1 MADHDQDDEKDV
13 HAVDFDATLSFF
25 DHWVGAETLGK
36 PIPEMVAKVKAWRAK
51 GEEVF
56 IFTARVNPGDDT
68 YEEGLSA
75 TLSYIRI
82 AQWCKQHLGEILPIT
97 HEKSKRWTQI
107 HDDRADQILKN
118 TGVSVTDLMGAM
130 HGEYKENKI

>member
-1 MADHDQDDEKDV
+1 MDDKEQSGKDV
-13 HAVDFDATLSFF
+13 HAVDFDGTISFF
-25 DHWVGAETLGK
+25 EGWKGAEVLGE
-36 PIPEMVAKVKAWRAK
+36 PVPEMVAKVKAWRKA

-97 HEKSKRWTQI
+97 HEKSKRWTYI

-118 TGVSVTDLMGAM
+118 TGVSVTELMGAM
-130 HGEYKENKI
+130 KP